1 VFVPR
6 EMSGADV
13 DEYQEM
19 GETEAHWANIEIL
32 RSHCKVYG
40 LAQEG
45 VIKELQERI
54 QRSMANKL
62 IKPDVDWHI
71 PSNEETASDTFGD
84 GNPNM
89 GLNLRALNAKIIELV
104 IRTTISPDTDGS
116 NSCHER
122 TIRWI

>member
-1 VFVPR
+1 MALRYHVFVPR

-45 VIKELQERI
+45 AITEGQNR
-54 QRSMANKL
+54 
-62 IKPDVDWHI
+62 
-71 PSNEETASDTFGD
+71 
-84 GNPNM
+84 GNF
-89 GLNLRALNAKIIELV
+89 II
-104 IRTTISPDTDGS
+104 
-116 NSCHER
+116 
-122 TIRWI
+122 